1 MGEMD
6 DVRGYITGLALDE
19 GFTAVGFSRSEYLEK
34 DEHYLQ
40 DWLLK
45 GSHGAMSYL
54 ERNLDLRTDPS
65 ILNPG
70 TRTVISLIYNYNQD
84 NPTRDKSLKIST
96 YALGRDYHKVIR
108 KKLKNI
114 SRKILENVAPDAN
127 IRYFTDSGPVLEKEW
142 ARRAGLG
149 WIGKNTLLIHPKR
162 GSYFFLAE
170 ILIDLDIA
178 VDDTLAIRD
187 HCGTCT
193 RCIEACP
200 TDAISPDGY
209 KLDASRCISY
219 LTIELKDEALP
230 DEFKGKMEDWVFGC
244 DICQQVC
251 PWNKFSTPTREADF
265 TPVSGIA
272 EIMPEDWQQMTPERF
287 ESIFFQSPIKRTGLE
302 GMKRN
307 VQFVK
312 EEH

>member
-1 MGEMD
+1 MD
-6 DVRGYITGLALDE
+6 DVRGYITNLALDE

-34 DEHYLQ
+34 AEEYIQ
-40 DWLLK
+40 DWLIRGK
-45 GSHGAMSYL
+45 HGKMSYL
-54 ERNLDLRTDPS
+54 DRYLDLRTDPS
-65 ILNPG
+65 LLNPG
-70 TRTVISLIYNYNQD
+70 TRTVISMIYNYNQD
-84 NPTRDKSLKIST
+84 NPTRDKGLKIST

-114 SRKILENVAPDAN
+114 ARQILENVAPDAN

-149 WIGKNTLLIHPKR
+149 WVGKNTLLIHPKR

-170 ILIDLDIA
+170 ILIDIDIPVEDNA
-178 VDDTLAIRD
+178 AIRD

-193 RCIEACP
+193 RCIDACP

-219 LTIELKDEALP
+219 LTIELKDEELP
-230 DEFKGKMEDWVFGC
+230 DEFKGRMEDWVFGC

-251 PWNKFSTPTREADF
+251 PWNKFSSPTQEADF
-265 TPVSGIA
+265 TPVPGIGDIA
-272 EIMPEDWQQMTPERF
+272 AEDWQNMTQEQFER
-287 ESIFFQSPIKRTGLE
+287 IFLQSPIKRTGLD

-307 VQFVK
+307 VEFVK
-312 EEH
+312 KEE